1 MNICRQGFD
10 EKRTNWVEGSTD
22 DGYLF
27 FAKVYTEPS
36 LFGMSTPAHPKGGN
50 VSILIV
56 RDSTGAVV
64 FHYDRGSYLVDMV
77 GYAALDAALDVAMTL
92 EAEFIEA

>member
-1 MNICRQGFD
+1 MNIYRKGFD
-10 EKRTNWVEGSTD
+10 EKRTNWVEGSAD

-27 FAKVYTEPS
+27 SAKVYTEPS
-36 LFGMSTPAHPKGGN
+36 LFGMPTPVHPKGGN

-77 GYAALDAALDVAMTL
+77 GDAALDVAFDVAMTL
-92 EAEFIEA
+92 EEEFIEA